1 MRGHR
6 SVRLEGQKRKFCAP
20 ADRSEGRL
28 ADLAKRGSLLWKDIA
43 RSNLVGIFGAFA
55 AAVLVSAV
63 LVWLIERKPG
73 DGMFQSLFD
82 GIWWSV
88 VTLATVGYGDK
99 FPVTIWGRIAGI
111 ATILSGI
118 VITSLISGTVASIF
132 VERRIREGKG
142 LQDLRLKNHLVVCG
156 WNPNA
161 ESVLADLAAME
172 SEAKAPIVLVNWMEP
187 EAFDAEKARFPS
199 LDLRFVRGD
208 FAHEAVLKR
217 ASASSAKACIVVP
230 DASGEN
236 SLSNADERTILCC
249 LAIRSLNPDMEVSA
263 EILHPESEQH
273 LARTKVD
280 NIVVGGEYSGFVLSS
295 ASASKGLPRAARRLV
310 SPGQGPKLK
319 EIPLPP
325 NLVGKSF
332 AEASAWFLANGK
344 GVLIGLLS
352 EEKGVSLDDL
362 LGDNTSAIDGFIK
375 RKFMEAEI
383 NLAAE
388 TSAGSEVRLAPGP
401 GHILKEGDLAF
412 VIA

>member
-1 MRGHR
+1 VR
-6 SVRLEGQKRKFCAP
+6 SEGQGKKRSDP
-20 ADRSEGRL
+20 LERSEGRL
-28 ADLAKRGSLLWKDIA
+28 TDFVKRGSLLWKDIA

-55 AAVLVSAV
+55 AAVLISAI
-63 LVWLIERKPG
+63 LVWLIERSPG
-73 DGMFQSLFD
+73 EGMFHSLFD
-82 GIWWSV
+82 GIWWAV

-99 FPVTIWGRIAGI
+99 FPVTVWGRIAGI
-111 ATILSGI
+111 AAILSGI

-142 LQDLRLKNHLVVCG
+142 LQDLRLKNHLLVCG

-161 ESVLADLAAME
+161 ESVLADLADME
-172 SEAKAPIVLVNWMEP
+172 SESGAPIVLVNWMES

-208 FAHEAVLKR
+208 FAHETVLKR
-217 ASASSAKACIVVP
+217 ASAASARACIVVP
-230 DASGEN
+230 DSTGGN
-236 SLSNADERTILCC
+236 SLGNADERTILCC
-249 LAIRSLNPDMEVSA
+249 LAIRSLNPEIEVSA

-273 LARTKVD
+273 LSRTKVD

-295 ASASKGLPRAARRLV
+295 ASASRGLPRAARRLLA
-310 SPGQGPKLK
+310 SGQGPRLK
-319 EIPLPP
+319 ETALPAA
-325 NLVGKSF
+325 LVGKTF
-332 AEASAWFLANGK
+332 AEASSWFLANGR

-362 LGDNTSAIDGFIK
+362 LGDNSSAIDSFIK

-401 GHILKEGDLAF
+401 DYILREGDLAF
-412 VIA
+412 VVA